1 MKTVL
6 LTGATGFVG
15 SYVLKLAPAAT
26 RLEAFVRDPG
36 KARLPAGVGIRAG
49 NLDEP
54 ETLRRALEGVDVL
67 LNVASLGF
75 GHAPGIVRAC
85 REARVPRAVFVS
97 TTAIFTKLPAKTKPL
112 REQAELLIRES
123 GLAYT
128 ILRPTMI
135 YGDPGDRNIWRLI
148 RFLRRSPVAPLVGG
162 GKRLQQPIHVEDVA
176 RAVWQVLEHPAT
188 VGKAYDIAG
197 ARALSFA
204 EMVRA
209 IARRLNRRVAV
220 VPVPLRLALAGAA
233 VARAVPLLPHI
244 SAEQLLRLEE
254 DKAFDI
260 APAREAFGFDPMD
273 FEAGVAREI
282 AGQ

>member
-6 LTGATGFVG
+6 VTGATGFVG
-15 SYVLKLAPAAT
+15 GYALKLAPSGV
-26 RLEAFVRDPG
+26 RLEAFVRDPD
-36 KARLPAGVGIRAG
+36 KARLPTGVGIRAG

-54 ETLRRALEGVDVL
+54 ETLLRALEGVDIL
-67 LNVASLGF
+67 LNIASLGF

-97 TTAIFTKLPAKTKPL
+97 TTAIFTKLPAKTKPV
-112 REQAELLIRES
+112 REEAERLIRES

-128 ILRPTMI
+128 ILRPTLI
-135 YGDPGDRNIWRLI
+135 YGDPSDRNIWRLI

-162 GKRLQQPIHVEDVA
+162 GRRLQQPIHVEDVA
-176 RAVWQVLEHPAT
+176 RAVWQVLEHPGT
-188 VGKAYDIAG
+188 VGKAYDVAG

-204 EMVRA
+204 DMVRV
-209 IARRLNRRVAV
+209 IARRLGRRVAV
-220 VPVPLRLALAGAA
+220 IPVPLRLALAGAA
-233 VARAVPLLPHI
+233 AARALPFLPRI
-244 SAEQLLRLEE
+244 SAEQVLRLEE

-260 APAREAFGFDPMD
+260 EPARKAFGFDPMD